1 MARSLGMTGKRH
13 SKETRLKMSLKALGN
28 QNAKG
33 NVYTPEQKEKYR
45 LAKIGSKNPMYGNSE
60 NGRKAGLKGLVSQQ
74 NSKEPTSIEKKVYD
88 YLLLKGILFERQ
100 KLVNGRF
107 IVDAFIPSLNLVIE
121 ADGNYWHNLDRVVKK
136 DKAENAYLKK
146 CGFKLIRLSEKE
158 INSGDFKE
166 RLVL

>member
-1 MARSLGMTGKRH
+1 MIKGLQPWHNISGLRPNPATQFKKGATGFTGKH
-13 SKETRLKMSLKALGN
+13 TDETKDKL
-28 QNAKG
+28 
-33 NVYTPEQKEKYR
+33 
-45 LAKIGSKNPMYGNSE
+45 SKNMKLQNRGEAYYQ
-60 NGRKAGLKGLVSQQ
+60 KVGLKGLISQQ

-107 IVDAFIPSLNLVIE
+107 IVDAYIPSLNLVIE
-121 ADGNYWHNLDRVVKK
+121 ADGKYWHDLDRVVKK
-136 DKAENAYLKK
+136 DKAENAYLTK
-146 CGFKLIRLSEKE
+146 CGFKLIRLTEKE